1 MAPEVTIVSLR
12 SRDLVLWSGEAVSL
26 RGALEMAAARRANLT
41 GADLTD
47 ANLRGA
53 NLTDANLRGANLT
66 GADLTDANLTG
77 ANLTDAN
84 LTDANL
90 TGANLTGADLAGADL
105 DPIRDD
111 LFAVLSAAP
120 TEVKALITALKAG
133 RVDGSTYEGGC
144 ACLIGTIANARGCE
158 YTELG
163 PILRANSARP
173 IERFFLAIKKG
184 DTPDTN
190 DQCRLVLAWSETWL
204 SRMQAAF
211 GPVAQLKP
219 TVTP

>member
-1 MAPEVTIVSLR
+1 MEPNVIVYTIVSR
-12 SRDLVLWSGEAVSL
+12 WDKDVVLWTGEAAAL
-26 RGALEMAAARRANLT
+26 FIALEKAVAVGANLTGADLT

-53 NLTDANLRGANLT
+53 DLTGANLRGA
-66 GADLTDANLTG
+66 DLTG
-77 ANLTDAN
+77 AN
-84 LTDANL
+84 
-90 TGANLTGADLAGADL
+90 L

-120 TEVKALITALKAG
+120 TEVKALIAALEAG
-133 RVDGSTYEGGC
+133 RVDGSTYEGEC

-163 PILRANSARP
+163 PILRANSDRP

-190 DQCRLVLAWSETWL
+190 DLCRLALAWSETWL

-211 GPVAQLKP
+211 GPAATA

>member
-1 MAPEVTIVSLR
+1 MEPNVIVYTIVSR
-12 SRDLVLWSGEAVSL
+12 WDKDVVLWTGEAAAL
-26 RGALEMAAARRANLT
+26 FIALEKAVAV
-41 GADLTD
+41 
-47 ANLRGA
+47 
-53 NLTDANLRGANLT
+53 GANLT
-66 GADLTDANLTG
+66 GADLTDAD
-77 ANLTDAN
+77 LTDAN
-84 LTDANL
+84 LRGADL
-90 TGANLTGADLAGADL
+90 TGANL

-120 TEVKALITALKAG
+120 TEVKALIAALEAG
-133 RVDGSTYEGGC
+133 RVDGSTYEGEC

-163 PILRANSARP
+163 PILRANSERP

-190 DQCRLVLAWSETWL
+190 EQFRLALAWSETWL

-211 GPVAQLKP
+211 GPAATP
-219 TVTP
+219 EPPVTP

>member
-1 MAPEVTIVSLR
+1 MELNVIVYTIVSR
-12 SRDLVLWSGEAVSL
+12 WNKDVVLWTGEAAAL
-26 RGALEMAAARRANLT
+26 FIALEKAVAVGANLT
-41 GADLTD
+41 
-47 ANLRGA
+47 GA
-53 NLTDANLRGANLT
+53 NLTDADLTGDNLTGANLTDADLTGANLTGANLTGANLT
-66 GADLTDANLTG
+66 GADLTDAN
-77 ANLTDAN
+77 
-84 LTDANL
+84 
-90 TGANLTGADLAGADL
+90 L

-120 TEVKALITALKAG
+120 TEVKALIAALKTG
-133 RVDGSTYEGGC
+133 KVDGSTYEGEC

-158 YTELG
+158 YAELA
-163 PILRANSARP
+163 PILRANSDRP

-190 DQCRLVLAWSETWL
+190 DLCRLALAWSETWL

-211 GPVAQLKP
+211 GPAATA